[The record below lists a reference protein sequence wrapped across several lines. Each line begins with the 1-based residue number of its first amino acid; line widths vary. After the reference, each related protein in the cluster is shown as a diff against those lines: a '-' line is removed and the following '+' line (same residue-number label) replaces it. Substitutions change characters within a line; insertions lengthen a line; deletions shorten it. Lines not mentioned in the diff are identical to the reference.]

1 MRMKPARIVLGS
13 MALALLAA
21 CSSTPDKPKPTELSP
36 NPALMNVRL
45 AWQSKLAPMTQP
57 LEFKVIGDN
66 LAYAGADGV
75 VGLLDARTG
84 SDVWRGNAGAALAAG
99 VGSDGR
105 VAAVVTRGNE
115 LVVLDQGK
123 ESWRQKIAA
132 QVFTSPLVAGGR
144 VFVLS
149 ADRAVT
155 AFDAQ
160 TGRKLWSQVRAGD
173 SLILRQAGVLMAV
186 GDTLVSGLS
195 GKLVGMNPLN
205 GSTRW
210 EAPIASPR
218 GTNDVERLVDL
229 VAGVSRDGDS
239 VCARAFQAAVG
250 CVNAARGNLL
260 WTKPAAGAVGVHG
273 DDKNVF
279 GTEADGTVIAW
290 QRSNGER
297 AWVSERLRYR
307 GLTAPVLLGRSL
319 AVGDEAGLV
328 HLLSRADGT
337 ALTRLTTDGSAV
349 LMTPVLAGGTLVVL
363 TRNGGMFGFKPD

>member
-1 MRMKPARIVLGS
+1 MRMKPVQI
-13 MALALLAA
+13 ALSCVALSLLVA
-21 CSSTPDKPKPTELSP
+21 CSSTPDKPKPTELAP

-45 AWQSKLAPMTQP
+45 AWQVKLAPMTLP
-57 LEFKVIGDN
+57 LDFKVIGDT
-66 LAYAGADGV
+66 LVYAGSDGV
-75 VGLLDARTG
+75 VGLLDTRTG
-84 SDVWRGNAGAALAAG
+84 TDMWRGNAGAALAAG

-123 ESWRQKIAA
+123 ESWRQKMPA

-160 TGRKLWSQVRAGD
+160 TGRKLWSQVRTGD

-250 CVNAARGNLL
+250 CVNAARGTLL
-260 WTKPAAGAVGVHG
+260 WTKPASGATGVHG

-297 AWVSERLRYR
+297 AWVSERLRHR

-328 HLLSRADGT
+328 HLLSRTDGT

-349 LMTPVLAGGTLVVL
+349 LMPPVLAGGTLVVL
-363 TRNGGMFGFKPD
+363 TRNGGMFGFKPE

>member
-1 MRMKPARIVLGS
+1 
-13 MALALLAA
+13 
-21 CSSTPDKPKPTELSP
+21 
-36 NPALMNVRL
+36 
-45 AWQSKLAPMTQP
+45 
-57 LEFKVIGDN
+57 
-66 LAYAGADGV
+66 
-75 VGLLDARTG
+75 
-84 SDVWRGNAGAALAAG
+84 
-99 VGSDGR
+99 
-105 VAAVVTRGNE
+105 
-115 LVVLDQGK
+115 
-123 ESWRQKIAA
+123 
-132 QVFTSPLVAGGR
+132 
-144 VFVLS
+144 
-149 ADRAVT
+149 
-155 AFDAQ
+155 
-160 TGRKLWSQVRAGD
+160 
-173 SLILRQAGVLMAV
+173 
-186 GDTLVSGLS
+186 LS